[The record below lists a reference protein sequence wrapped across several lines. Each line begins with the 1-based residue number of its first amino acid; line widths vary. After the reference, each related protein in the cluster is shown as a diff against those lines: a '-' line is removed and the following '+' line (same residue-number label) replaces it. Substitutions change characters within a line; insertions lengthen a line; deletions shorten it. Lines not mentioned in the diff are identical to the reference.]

1 MLFSYIVTR
10 DFGFAPN
17 PFPPY
22 CTLATCKPVI
32 RSHAKID
39 DWVLGVGSAA
49 QNSTMNHRLIYA
61 MQVQEIL
68 TYDEYWND
76 ERFYYKRAV
85 MHGSRRQNYGDN
97 IYHSDQVSGQ
107 YIQENSHHSLQG
119 GIRNVK
125 NYDKD
130 LHSKNVLISKNYWY
144 FGKSAIEIPAEFLEI
159 TKVTQGHL
167 KFDDDNL
174 INRIVSWL
182 NSLPFKGKVDVPY
195 FFEKD
200 FKRFKG

>member
-85 MHGSRRQNYGDN
+85 MNGSKRQNYGDN
-97 IYHSDQVSGQ
+97 FYHSNKVSGK
-107 YIQENSHHSLQG
+107 YKKKNSNN
-119 GIRNVK
+119 I
-125 NYDKD
+125 
-130 LHSKNVLISKNYWY
+130 
-144 FGKSAIEIPAEFLEI
+144 
-159 TKVTQGHL
+159 
-167 KFDDDNL
+167 
-174 INRIVSWL
+174 
-182 NSLPFKGKVDVPY
+182 
-195 FFEKD
+195 
-200 FKRFKG
+200 